1 MEDEYSWE
9 DIRLGGS
16 TTLTSPI
23 ILPKENSGAITK
35 LTGSDEVI

>member
-9 DIRLGGS
+9 GIRLCDS
-16 TTLTSPI
+16 ATLTSPI

-35 LTGSDEVI
+35 LTGSDEAI